1 VCILSAQAN
10 GRLRHQPPESEIS
23 FDGRKLDKSA
33 YPITFTPSE
42 QSFERVLLKGL
53 RMYLLDLKH

>member
-1 VCILSAQAN
+1 MVVFEF
-10 GRLRHQPPESEIS
+10 ESEIQLV
-23 FDGRKLDKSA
+23 GGGIEH
-33 YPITFTPSE
+33 PITFTPSE